1 MAYVLQ
7 FVPSIQKII
16 IIAAILFTG
25 CTVTR
30 EQDIQIEPPEQ
41 LYGQLFYYVQK
52 SEIFSDS
59 KTFVDCTPLNQ
70 PADIR
75 NKYAKLDDRSE
86 PSLAAFI
93 KDNFILPLQTGN
105 YVTDSASISEHIS
118 ALWKVLKRKPD
129 KIQSGTL
136 IPLRQDYLV
145 PGGRFR
151 EIYYWDSYFTMLG
164 LKADK
169 QYASIEN
176 MVSNFSDLIN
186 QFGFIPNGN
195 RTYYLSRSQP
205 PFFSL
210 MIALLA
216 DIKGPHIYLDHLPQ
230 LKKEYAFWMNGVAG
244 LHSPGEA
251 LSRVVMLPGGMVLN
265 RYWDAKQTPRPESYR
280 EDLKTANEE
289 VRKDPAKRRGEIYR
303 NIRAA
308 AESGWDFSSRWLVK
322 EKNNGFD
329 LGSIHTTDI
338 IPVDLNCL
346 LYHLECAIARSL
358 QLAGK
363 PGEAGLFTSK
373 SEARRKAI
381 LKYCW
386 DADAGY
392 FMDFDF
398 KTMHGTGIYS
408 LAGIYPL
415 YFNIATAV
423 QGTLVAGKIEKLFLK
438 AGGLICTVQHTGQ
451 QWDAPNGWAPLHWM
465 AIVGLRNYSQQKL
478 AGEIKMRWLKTVNRV
493 YNRTYKLFEKYNVED
508 LSLEQGGGEYPTQD
522 GFGWTNGVYQA
533 LIREQTTLSQ
543 EVESE

>member
-1 MAYVLQ
+1 
-7 FVPSIQKII
+7 VPALKKII
-16 IIAAILFTG
+16 TIASILLTG
-25 CTVTR
+25 CGTVTNER
-30 EQDIQIEPPEQ
+30 EIQILPPEQ
-41 LYGQLFYYVQK
+41 LYGQLFYDVQK

-59 KTFVDCTPLNQ
+59 KTFVDCTPRYQ

-75 NKYAKLDDRSE
+75 NKYAKLKDRSD

-93 KDNFILPLQTGN
+93 KDNFILPQQTGN
-105 YVTDSASISEHIS
+105 YITDSASISEHIS
-118 ALWKVLKRKPD
+118 ALWEVLKRKPD

-169 QYASIEN
+169 QYASMED

-210 MIALLA
+210 MVRLLA
-216 DIKGPHIYLDHLPQ
+216 DIRGPAIYRDHLEQ
-230 LKKEYAFWMNGVAG
+230 LKKEYDFWMKGVAG
-244 LHSPGEA
+244 LRLPGDAVE
-251 LSRVVMLPGGMVLN
+251 RVVMLPGGIVLN
-265 RYWDAKQTPRPESYR
+265 RYWDEKQTPRPESYR

-289 VRKDPAKRRGEIYR
+289 LRKDRLKHREEIYR

-322 EKNNGFD
+322 EKDGFNM
-329 LGSIHTTDI
+329 GSIHTTDI

-363 PGEAGLFTSK
+363 PGEAEIFTGK

-415 YFNIATAV
+415 FFNIATAV

-438 AGGLICTVQHTGQ
+438 AGGLICTVQPTGQ

-465 AIVGLRNYSQQKL
+465 AIVGLRNYSQQTL
-478 AGEIKMRWLKTVNRV
+478 AAEIKMRWRRTVNRV

-533 LIREQTTLSQ
+533 LIREQTTLPQ
-543 EVESE
+543 EVASE